1 LIKDGSMRWIAVV
14 LLLAAG
20 CSAAEETPGIH
31 VAGHGEVLAEPD
43 LARFVFEVVQ
53 QGQNA
58 EALKAEVDEVI
69 ARVVALADRLGVARE
84 DVATAIVRVT
94 PRYRHSSGAAVMDG
108 VTVQRT
114 MRVTLRDLDQYTRL
128 VNGVLGLGINQIQNV
143 SLDFSD
149 RSGFERRALDAA
161 IEDAAEEAHHV
172 AQKLGVTA
180 GRVLNVQVSGRA
192 ATPRPMMAMRAEAAD
207 VRPGR
212 LTIERSVNITYA
224 IE

>member
-1 LIKDGSMRWIAVV
+1 MMRWFAVV
-14 LLLAAG
+14 AILAVG
-20 CSAAEETPGIH
+20 CAAAAEELRGIH

-53 QGQNA
+53 QGQDA
-58 EALKAEVDEVI
+58 ERLKADVDAVTQ
-69 ARVVALADRLGVARE
+69 RVVALADQLGVARE

-94 PRYRHSSGAAVMDG
+94 PRYRRSSGAAVIDG

-114 MRVTLRDLDQYTRL
+114 IRVTLRDLGNYTEL

-149 RSGFERRALDAA
+149 RSGLERQALDVA

-172 AQKLGVTA
+172 ATTLGVTR
-180 GRVLNVQVSGRA
+180 GRVLDVQISGRS
-192 ATPRPMMAMRAEAAD
+192 ATPRPMLAMRAEAAD

-212 LTIERSVNITYA
+212 LSIERTVNITYA